1 MCLAFRN
8 AGGFRIIWDIASIS
22 RNETAS
28 TGSSLEY
35 LRWVTDKK
43 KKSERICHSDLF
55 TSFSVF
61 WVS

>member
-43 KKSERICHSDLF
+43 KKVRKNMSFRF
-55 TSFSVF
+55 TH
-61 WVS
+61 

>member
-43 KKSERICHSDLF
+43 KSQKEYVIQIYSL
-55 TSFSVF
+55 
-61 WVS
+61 VSAFFE